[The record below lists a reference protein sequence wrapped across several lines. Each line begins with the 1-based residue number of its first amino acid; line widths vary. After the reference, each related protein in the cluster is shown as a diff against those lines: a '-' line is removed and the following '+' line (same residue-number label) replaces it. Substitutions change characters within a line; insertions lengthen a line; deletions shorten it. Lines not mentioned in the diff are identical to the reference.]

1 VRRNL
6 LIILVIGLVGTG
18 AELLLLEHYEDP
30 WQFAPFVLI
39 GLALATLGW
48 HAVSRGAASVRSLQA
63 VMALCVLGG
72 AAGVLLHYRGNAEF
86 ELEMYPEI
94 RGFELFAHSI
104 TGATPAL
111 APGTLA
117 LLGLIGLVY
126 TQGHPQLNASRME
139 RAHQEEGMGSV
150 KRLALALAVAATAA
164 GTVYGQPTDQA
175 ALIDPNKATEAELAK
190 VPNITPEIAK
200 AVAAE
205 RPFTSILDLDK
216 LLAEHKLTE
225 AQRKEVYGRMFVRI
239 NLNTASDEEIMKI
252 PGMGKRMLHEFKE
265 YRPYK
270 SIEVF
275 RREIGK
281 YVSKD
286 EVARFEKYVTLS

>member
-39 GLALATLGW
+39 GLALATLGS
-48 HAVSRGAASVRSLQA
+48 HAVSRGAASVRALQA
-63 VMALCVLGG
+63 VMALCVVGG

-94 RGFELFAHSI
+94 RGFELFTRSI

-126 TQGHPQLNASRME
+126 TQGHPRLNASRME
-139 RAHQEEGMGSV
+139 SAHQEEGMGSV
-150 KRLALALAVAATAA
+150 KRLALALAFATAA
-164 GTVYGQPTDQA
+164 ATVYGQATDQA

-190 VPNITPEIAK
+190 VPHITPEIAK
-200 AVAAE
+200 AVAAK

-216 LLAEHKLTE
+216 ILAEHKLTE